1 MDRAKLRISPG
12 VGEFHKTKSPGLS
25 ASQRKIPVI
34 STSYNWDSLDAGGIF
49 MIFGDEILL
58 NCVRL
63 GKAILYLY

>member
-12 VGEFHKTKSPGLS
+12 VGEFYKTKSPGLS

-49 MIFGDEILL
+49 MIFGNEILL

-63 GKAILYLY
+63 GKAILHLY

>member
-1 MDRAKLRISPG
+1 MDGAKLRIFPG
-12 VGEFHKTKSPGLS
+12 VGEFNKTKSPGSS
-25 ASQRKIPVI
+25 ASQRKIPLI